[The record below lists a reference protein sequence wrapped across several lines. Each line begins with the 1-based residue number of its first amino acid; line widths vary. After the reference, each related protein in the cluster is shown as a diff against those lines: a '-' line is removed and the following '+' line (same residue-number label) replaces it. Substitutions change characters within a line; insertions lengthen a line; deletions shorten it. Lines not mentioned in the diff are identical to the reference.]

1 MLRKSKGESQAGNNP
16 MIKTCDTNGKGT
28 SSCTLCRKSI
38 IDTIN
43 LNMQRT
49 ELAASSAKELS
60 LSHIENVDI
69 KIEGI
74 KREMFLV
81 GESLKKDTA
90 TLEYRLEG
98 LNQLR
103 QDVTRDRDQFVPRG
117 SFDVQ
122 HSAHEQRIKEIG
134 SIQQTVLN
142 RLAILETKIYTVVG
156 VVGFLLAILEVIM
169 HFWGK

>member
-1 MLRKSKGESQAGNNP
+1 MSTQS
-16 MIKTCDTNGKGT
+16 CDTHTKVER
-28 SSCTLCRKSI
+28 CTLCRKSI

-49 ELAASSAKELS
+49 ELAASAAKELS
-60 LSHIENVDI
+60 LAHIENVDI

-81 GESLKKDTA
+81 GESLVKDSK

-103 QDVTRDRDQFVPRG
+103 GDVMKDRDQFLQKG
-117 SFDVQ
+117 TFDVQ
-122 HSAHEQRIKEIG
+122 HAAHEQRIKEIG
-134 SIQQTVLN
+134 AIQQSVLN
-142 RLAILETKIYTVVG
+142 RLAVLETKIYTVVG
-156 VVGFLLAILEVIM
+156 IVGFLLTVLQVLI
-169 HFWGK
+169 HFWK